1 MQSFD
6 LNYIIRTSPNKFSVS
21 YSSSNPLFYM
31 VGDTIHFMQRSDM
44 SGSIASHS

>member
-1 MQSFD
+1 
-6 LNYIIRTSPNKFSVS
+6 
-21 YSSSNPLFYM
+21 M